1 LGSLR
6 IELKNVYVTYQ
17 DIERPALKKINLH
30 VGENRLVVITGPNG
44 SGKTTLLET
53 CLGLLKPFK
62 GLVKLL
68 GIPTTSRRI
77 YVARRQC
84 SYLPQNFMRS
94 PYESYTVKQVIAMSL
109 LSIKSSLSTLTPD
122 DLCRIR
128 TVVKLLG
135 IENLLSEPIGK
146 LSGGQQQ
153 RVFLA
158 RALVREPLVLFLD
171 EPFSSIDPE
180 SREHI
185 TLLINEYTREK
196 NATTLIVSHI
206 INKELS
212 RVADAVVTMSNGE
225 LVDVVGNLY

>member
-1 LGSLR
+1 
-6 IELKNVYVTYQ
+6 
-17 DIERPALKKINLH
+17 
-30 VGENRLVVITGPNG
+30 
-44 SGKTTLLET
+44 
-53 CLGLLKPFK
+53 
-62 GLVKLL
+62 
-68 GIPTTSRRI
+68 
-77 YVARRQC
+77 
-84 SYLPQNFMRS
+84 MRS